1 MNSLRTKLCYFYF
14 IYEPPGQF
22 ERAKFERAT
31 DEDHF
36 SIEKIY
42 DTLPTRTYNI
52 NAKHTLLYLYTC
64 TGASELAKILDV
76 PIDAPVQ
83 GFAANRNSV
92 ELLIFK
98 IPLSTISME
107 NGAKNV
113 GSYHS
118 DFLCMLARSLI
129 YRLRLGVEIGC
140 DDETRRDIN
149 TVPYTVQYETRV

>member
-1 MNSLRTKLCYFYF
+1 M
-14 IYEPPGQF
+14 Q
-22 ERAKFERAT
+22 
-31 DEDHF
+31 
-36 SIEKIY
+36 
-42 DTLPTRTYNI
+42 
-52 NAKHTLLYLYTC
+52 KHTLLYLYTC
-64 TGASELAKILDV
+64 IGASELAKILDV